1 MKNKVNLSE
10 LKQHIKKLII
20 EIIQENQLDEVVG
33 GQINVGDVFTLIGD
47 IGIFKK
53 GEKVEVKDKK
63 NIGGEVKI
71 TLSNDQGKTDD
82 FTLDIDDDF
91 EELV

>member
-1 MKNKVNLSE
+1 MKRKVNLSE
-10 LKQHIKKLII
+10 FKQQIKKLII
-20 EIIQENQLDEVVG
+20 EIIQENQLDEVMG

-47 IGIFKK
+47 IGVFKK

-63 NIGGEVKI
+63 NIGGEIKI
-71 TLSNDQGKTDD
+71 TLSNNQDKTDE
-82 FTLDIDDDF
+82 FTLDANDDF

>member
-1 MKNKVNLSE
+1 MKRKVNLSE
-10 LKQHIKKLII
+10 FKQQIKKLII
-20 EIIQENQLDEVVG
+20 EIIQENQLDEVMG

-47 IGIFKK
+47 IGVFKK

-63 NIGGEVKI
+63 NIGGEIKI
-71 TLSNDQGKTDD
+71 TLSNNQGKTDE
-82 FTLDIDDDF
+82 FTLDANDDF

>member
-1 MKNKVNLSE
+1 MKSKVNLNE

-20 EIIQENQLDEVVG
+20 EILQEDKLDEVAG
-33 GQINVGDVFTLIGD
+33 EQIKKGDIFTLIGD
-47 IGIFKK
+47 IGKFKK
-53 GEKVEVKDKK
+53 GEKVEVTDKK

-71 TLSNDQGKTDD
+71 TLSNDKGITDT
-82 FTLDIDDDF
+82 FTLDINDDF